1 PRDDDWGV
9 TSSQGGEE
17 SLEPRTPLPAS
28 GRDVVVGEHLGD
40 LVAAGP
46 RILLGRVALPI
57 DAELLTGEVS
67 ADPEIERCCRHV
79 PIIGYSV
86 TERGGVPVQCL
97 KRASDQGF
105 YLLDF
110 LLGSTEEFRS
120 TISCLAFIPLTCAF
134 SRPLRNLRR
143 GPTLVSAVRERLWDA
158 ASAGQCCGGFTSFGA
173 RSLGRCADSK
183 ISLTQKSG
191 VPTAPRF
198 TGAGLVLPECE

>member
-86 TERGGVPVQCL
+86 TERGRIQVQCL
-97 KRASDQGF
+97 KQASDQGF
-105 YLLDF
+105 YVLSLW
-110 LLGSTEEFRS
+110 LGPRDKFRS
-120 TISCLAFIPLTCAF
+120 THSC
-134 SRPLRNLRR
+134 
-143 GPTLVSAVRERLWDA
+143 
-158 ASAGQCCGGFTSFGA
+158 
-173 RSLGRCADSK
+173 
-183 ISLTQKSG
+183 
-191 VPTAPRF
+191 
-198 TGAGLVLPECE
+198 